1 MNLKRRLI
9 GRGLN
14 TILVR
19 VFGTGVAFILSVFL
33 ARTLGADGFGL
44 YSFSLSLLVFFSIPL
59 QAGLPNLVVRETAK
73 SITRNDWLSIKGL
86 VVWVLKLIILYSVV
100 LSVLLG
106 AVWLC
111 DLELLREERFLIFTV
126 GFVLIP
132 LLPFLIIQCAFLRG
146 LGYVVAGI
154 IPDAIIRPVVTLII
168 VVAIFYA
175 AKSDLN
181 PLTAMV
187 AYIVAVFIAVF
198 IASILIRKLLPQQ
211 HECLTPLTMKFKD
224 WKKAAYPLT
233 IVGGLQLMYSYIDII
248 ILGFFHSNEDVG
260 AYRVVVQLG
269 MLVVFGLTAINQML
283 HPYFSRL
290 YVQQEI
296 KKLQKIVTYSSLV
309 ISGIAVIPALI
320 FLLGGGFVLKTVF
333 GNEFS
338 VGAIP
343 LAILTMG
350 QLANA
355 MFGSVGALLNMT
367 GHEKDA
373 MRGMFYSFILN
384 TILSFVLIPEYGM
397 TGAAISTA
405 ISLLVWNIILRNYVK
420 KRLNIEPIGLI
431 TLYKMER

>member
-224 WKKAAYPLT
+224 WKKAAYTLT
-233 IVGGLQLMYSYIDII
+233 IAGGMQLMYSYIDII

>member
-1 MNLKRRLI
+1 
-9 GRGLN
+9 
-14 TILVR
+14 
-19 VFGTGVAFILSVFL
+19 
-33 ARTLGADGFGL
+33 
-44 YSFSLSLLVFFSIPL
+44 
-59 QAGLPNLVVRETAK
+59 
-73 SITRNDWLSIKGL
+73 
-86 VVWVLKLIILYSVV
+86 
-100 LSVLLG
+100 
-106 AVWLC
+106 
-111 DLELLREERFLIFTV
+111 
-126 GFVLIP
+126 
-132 LLPFLIIQCAFLRG
+132 
-146 LGYVVAGI
+146 
-154 IPDAIIRPVVTLII
+154 
-168 VVAIFYA
+168 
-175 AKSDLN
+175 
-181 PLTAMV
+181 MV